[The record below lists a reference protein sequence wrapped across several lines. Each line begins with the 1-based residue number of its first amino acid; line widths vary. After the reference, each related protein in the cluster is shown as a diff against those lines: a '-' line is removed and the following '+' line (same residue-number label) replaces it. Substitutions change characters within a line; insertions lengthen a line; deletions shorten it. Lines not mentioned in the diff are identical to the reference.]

1 MNTVIAVGQ
10 VNISGLLSGEVFPR
24 CEVVCA
30 QHITEISAQHS
41 AVAAGA
47 GARLPEGFSA
57 LAVIVDADAAVDLA
71 ALRGNAV
78 ITCGISGRNTVS
90 VTSKTSDRIT
100 LSLNRAIHTLNGL
113 CEPMEL
119 PVPLYEGYS
128 DFDYMAAFAAAVVF
142 GEFFKKSRFSS

>member
-30 QHITEISAQHS
+30 RYVTEISAQQS
-41 AVAAGA
+41 VVAAGE
-47 GARLPEGFSA
+47 GARLPEGLSA
-57 LAVIVDADAAVDLA
+57 LAVIVDADADIDLS
-71 ALRGNAV
+71 ALHGNAV

-90 VTSKTSDRIT
+90 VTSKTADMIT
-100 LSLNRAIHTLNGL
+100 LSLNRAIHTLSGL

-119 PVPLYEGYS
+119 PVRLYEGYS

-142 GEFFKKSRFSS
+142 GKK